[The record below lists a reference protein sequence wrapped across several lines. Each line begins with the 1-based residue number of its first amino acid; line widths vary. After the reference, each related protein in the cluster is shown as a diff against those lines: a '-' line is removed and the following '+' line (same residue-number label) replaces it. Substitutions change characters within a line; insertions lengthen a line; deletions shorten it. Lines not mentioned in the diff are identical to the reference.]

1 MCAHPSLSPT
11 SGPPTEPRSGVPARR
26 PSGCARANPWRQPRF
41 PHRNRRRQC
50 DRDPLHATGL
60 SVRPRAR
67 RCREVTA
74 IGKSTLR
81 YTVELPE
88 EGGSVE
94 LAWGVDTHT
103 GYRRRHN
110 EDSLVAKPPIF
121 AVADGMGG
129 HSAGDV
135 ASKAVV
141 TRLAKAATD
150 QVTTAEAI
158 DIALKEATVDISR
171 AADHSQLGVGT
182 TVTGAALMARNN
194 VPHWAIFNVG
204 DSRVYSFENHKLTQV
219 TVDHSVVQELVDA
232 GMISA
237 GEAENHPDSNIIT
250 RAVGFNADPVTDY
263 WLIPLRKGMRLL
275 LCSDGLTKE
284 VEFKR
289 LEEHLAAGHPP
300 DQTASLLVDAALAAG
315 GRDNVTVIVVDVADA
330 PAGDDD

>member
-1 MCAHPSLSPT
+1 MTVIGQNAAGHIVNVPGA
-11 SGPPTEPRSGVPARR
+11 SGP
-26 PSGCARANPWRQPRF
+26 
-41 PHRNRRRQC
+41 
-50 DRDPLHATGL
+50 
-60 SVRPRAR
+60 
-67 RCREVTA
+67 
-74 IGKSTLR
+74 
-81 YTVELPE
+81 
-88 EGGSVE
+88 VE
-94 LAWGVDTHT
+94 LAWGLDTHT

-110 EDSLVAKPPIF
+110 EDSLVARPPIF

-141 TRLAKAATD
+141 TRLSEVATSE
-150 QVTTAEAI
+150 VATAEVI
-158 DIALKEATVDISR
+158 DAALREATTDISH
-171 AADHSQLGVGT
+171 AADQSQLGVGT
-182 TVTGAALMARNN
+182 TVTGAALMARGT

-204 DSRVYSFENHKLTQV
+204 DSRVYLFENQKLAQV

-237 GEAENHPDSNIIT
+237 GDAEQHPDSNIIT

-284 VEFKR
+284 VEFRR

>member
-1 MCAHPSLSPT
+1 MTVIGQNAAGHTVTVPGAG
-11 SGPPTEPRSGVPARR
+11 GP
-26 PSGCARANPWRQPRF
+26 
-41 PHRNRRRQC
+41 
-50 DRDPLHATGL
+50 
-60 SVRPRAR
+60 
-67 RCREVTA
+67 
-74 IGKSTLR
+74 
-81 YTVELPE
+81 
-88 EGGSVE
+88 VE
-94 LAWGVDTHT
+94 LAWGIDTHT

-141 TRLAKAATD
+141 SRLAEAATSE
-150 QVTTAEAI
+150 VTTAESI
-158 DIALKEATVDISR
+158 DAALKVATADISH

-182 TVTGAALMARNN
+182 TVTGAALMARNS

-204 DSRVYSFENHKLTQV
+204 DSRVYLFENHKLAQV

-237 GEAENHPDSNIIT
+237 GEAEEHPDSNIIT
-250 RAVGFNADPVTDY
+250 RAVGFNTDPVTDY

-284 VEFKR
+284 VGFSR
-289 LEEHLAAGHPP
+289 LEEHLAAGHSP
-300 DQTASLLVDAALAAG
+300 DQTASLLVDSALEAG
-315 GRDNVTVIVVDVADA
+315 GRDNVTVIVVDVTDA
-330 PAGDDD
+330 PAADDD